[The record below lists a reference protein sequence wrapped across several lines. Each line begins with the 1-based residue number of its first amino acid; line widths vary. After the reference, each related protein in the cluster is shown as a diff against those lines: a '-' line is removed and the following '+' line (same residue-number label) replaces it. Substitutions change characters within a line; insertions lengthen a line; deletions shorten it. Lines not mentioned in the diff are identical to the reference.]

1 MLFVNFPEPPALIKR
16 RNIWSID
23 PWFGNPVYR
32 VPVNRHGRCIFH
44 HEDFL
49 DFVSRRSPVF
59 KRRTLP
65 KSKREA
71 IALMTDNPKLIRR
84 PVLVVGYR
92 VTFGFDKERYT
103 DLVKSSH

>member
-1 MLFVNFPEPPALIKR
+1 MEELGATITLRDIERTPPSPAFLKR
-16 RNIWSID
+16 H
-23 PWFGNPVYR
+23 V
-32 VPVNRHGRCIFH
+32 H

>member
-1 MLFVNFPEPPALIKR
+1 LKR
-16 RNIWSID
+16 H
-23 PWFGNPVYR
+23 V
-32 VPVNRHGRCIFH
+32 H

-59 KRRTLP
+59 KHRALP

-84 PVLVVGYR
+84 PVLIVGR
-92 VTFGFDKERYT
+92 HVAFGFDKARYT

>member
-1 MLFVNFPEPPALIKR
+1 M
-16 RNIWSID
+16 
-23 PWFGNPVYR
+23 
-32 VPVNRHGRCIFH
+32 
-44 HEDFL
+44 
-49 DFVSRRSPVF
+49 F

-92 VTFGFDKERYT
+92 VTFGFNKERYT